1 MAVSTLVVTPGLAT
15 ANAYCTVAFAD
26 QYDEDR
32 PSVGTTWSAA
42 TADAKAAAILWATTL
57 MDSLW
62 DWTGFSTDEVQVLM
76 WPRQGMQKRTLYE
89 FVDENTIPPELQE
102 ATAEYA
108 RQLLVADLAGNSQ
121 VETEGIKSLKAG
133 SVAFTFRENVVA
145 KRMPDTVFHLIPS
158 SWGTVR
164 SRVQSFSQLVRV

>member
-1 MAVSTLVVTPGLAT
+1 MPVTPIDVTPGSAS
-15 ANAYCTVAFAD
+15 ANAYVTVAVAD
-26 QYDEDR
+26 QYDLDR
-32 PSVGTTWSAA
+32 PSVGVTWASA
-42 TADAKAAAILWATTL
+42 TSDQKIAAILWATTL

-62 DWTGFSTDEVQVLM
+62 DWNGFATDETQVLL

-108 RQLLVADLAGNSQ
+108 RQLLVTDLAGNSDI
-121 VETEGIKSLKAG
+121 ETFGIRALKAG
-133 SVAFTFRENVVA
+133 SVALTFANSVTA
-145 KRMPDTVFHLIPS
+145 KPVPDTVFHLIPS

-164 SRVQSFSQLVRV
+164 SRVQSFSQLERV